1 MILQINNLINTIINK
16 PLKTFCMK
24 KIILSLALAVSM
36 MASAQ
41 VFEVG
46 QLTKLNTPT
55 DTDVK
60 VAGVSADGS
69 YVLITSGS
77 NQGLRRYD
85 VATGQ
90 TTTITTAAGAGYNVQ
105 ISKDGQE
112 LVYRE
117 TSFDAQGLRKNDIVR
132 LDLAT
137 AQTAT
142 IATGQRD
149 MMAMAN
155 TGAKVS
161 VSINDRK
168 IVLNKNGKN
177 IILAPNGSNESYIW
191 PSVSP
196 DGTKLCY
203 YVCGNGCW
211 VANLDGSGKQFIGHD
226 CRAAQWYDNNTL
238 VAMADEDDGHFTTAS
253 AIVAYTMDGKKQ
265 VLTNDSMIAMYPYA
279 ANNAIVFSTIEGETY
294 MLNVK

>member
-1 MILQINNLINTIINK
+1 
-16 PLKTFCMK
+16 MK
-24 KIILSLALAVSM
+24 KIFLSLALAVSM

-85 VATGQ
+85 VATGK

-105 ISKDGQE
+105 ISNDGQE

-117 TSFDAQGLRKNDIVR
+117 TSFDAQGLRKNNIIR
-132 LDLAT
+132 HDLAT
-137 AQTAT
+137 AKTAT
-142 IATGQRD
+142 VAKAQRD
-149 MMAMAN
+149 MKAMVN
-155 TGAKVS
+155 TGANVS

-211 VANLDGSGKQFIGHD
+211 VANLDGSGKQYIGHGVQ
-226 CRAAQWYDNNTL
+226 AAKWYDNNTL
-238 VAMADEDDGHFTTAS
+238 VAMDAEDDGHFTTAS
-253 AIVAYTMDGKKQ
+253 AIVAYTLDGKKQ
-265 VLTNDSMIAMYPYA
+265 VLTNGSMIAMYPYV
-279 ANNAIVFSTIEGETY
+279 ANNLVVFSTLEGETY

>member
-1 MILQINNLINTIINK
+1 
-16 PLKTFCMK
+16 MK
-24 KIILSLALAVSM
+24 KIFLSLALAISM

-85 VATGQ
+85 VATGE

-105 ISKDGQE
+105 ISQDGQE
-112 LVYRE
+112 VVYRE
-117 TSFDAQGLRKNDIVR
+117 TKFDKQGLRKNNIIR
-132 LDLAT
+132 LDMAT
-137 AQTAT
+137 AKTAT
-142 IATGQRD
+142 VAKAQRD
-149 MMAMAN
+149 MMAMTT
-155 TGAKVS
+155 TGANVS
-161 VSINDRK
+161 VSISDRK
-168 IVLNKNGKN
+168 IVLTKNGKN
-177 IILAPNGSNESYIW
+177 IVLAPNGSHESYIW
-191 PSVSP
+191 PSISP

-211 VANLDGSGKQFIGHD
+211 VANLDGSGKQYIGHGVQ
-226 CRAAQWYDNNTL
+226 AAKWYDNNTL
-238 VAMADEDDGHFTTAS
+238 VAMDAEDDGHFTTAS
-253 AIVAYTMDGKKQ
+253 AIVAYTLDGKKQ
-265 VLTNDSMIAMYPYA
+265 VLTNNSMIAMYPYA
-279 ANNAIVFSTIEGETY
+279 ANNMIVFSTLDGETY

>member
-1 MILQINNLINTIINK
+1 M
-16 PLKTFCMK
+16 
-24 KIILSLALAVSM
+24 SLA
-36 MASAQ
+36 ASAQ
-41 VFEVG
+41 VLEVVSMH
-46 QLTKLNTPT
+46 KLPIPEQA
-55 DTDVK
+55 DMK

-85 VATGQ
+85 MATGK

-117 TSFDAQGLRKNDIVR
+117 TKFDKQGLRKNNIVR
-132 LDLAT
+132 HNLT
-137 AQTAT
+137 TVKTTT
-142 IATGQRD
+142 IAKGQRD

-155 TGAKVS
+155 TSANVS

-168 IVLNKNGKN
+168 IVLTKNGKT
-177 IILAPNGSNESYIW
+177 ITLAPNGSHLSYIW

-211 VANLDGSGKQFIGHD
+211 VSNIDGSNPQYIGHK
-226 CRAAQWYDNNTL
+226 CQAPKWYDNNTL
-238 VAMADEDDGHFTTAS
+238 VAMDSEDDGHFTTAS
-253 AIVAYTMDGKKQ
+253 AIVAYTLDGKKQ
-265 VLTNDSMIAMYPYA
+265 VLTDNSMIAMYPYTTS
-279 ANNAIVFSTIEGETY
+279 NAVVFSTSDGEIY
-294 MLNVK
+294 VLNVK

>member
-1 MILQINNLINTIINK
+1 
-16 PLKTFCMK
+16 MK
-24 KIILSLALAVSM
+24 KIFLSLALAVSM

-69 YVLITSGS
+69 YVLITNGS
-77 NQGLRRYD
+77 NHGLRRYD

-90 TTTITTAAGAGYNVQ
+90 TTTITTAPGAGYNVQ

-117 TSFDAQGLRKNDIVR
+117 TSFDAQGLRRSDIIR
-132 LDLAT
+132 LDLT
-137 AQTAT
+137 TSKTAT
-142 IATGQRD
+142 IAKGQRD
-149 MMAMAN
+149 MIAMAN
-155 TGAKVS
+155 TGANVS

-168 IVLNKNGKN
+168 IVLTKNGKN
-177 IILAPNGSNESYIW
+177 IILAPNGSQESYIW

-211 VANLDGSGKQFIGHD
+211 VANLDGSGKQYIGHGVQ
-226 CRAAQWYDNNTL
+226 AAKWYDNNTL
-238 VAMADEDDGHFTTAS
+238 VAMDAEDDGHYITAS
-253 AIVAYTMDGKKQ
+253 AIVAYTLDGKKQ
-265 VLTNDSMIAMYPYA
+265 LLTNSSMVAMYPDVA
-279 ANNAIVFSTIEGETY
+279 ENMIVFSTLDGETY

>member
-1 MILQINNLINTIINK
+1 
-16 PLKTFCMK
+16 MK
-24 KIILSLALAVSM
+24 KIFLSLALAVSM

-85 VATGQ
+85 VATGK
-90 TTTITTAAGAGYNVQ
+90 TTIITTAAGAGYNVQ
-105 ISKDGQE
+105 ISQDGQE
-112 LVYRE
+112 VVYRE
-117 TSFDAQGLRKNDIVR
+117 TKFDNKGLRKNNIIR
-132 LDLAT
+132 LDMAT
-137 AQTAT
+137 AKTTTVAK
-142 IATGQRD
+142 AQRD
-149 MMAMAN
+149 MMAMTT
-155 TGAKVS
+155 TGANVS
-161 VSINDRK
+161 VSISDRK
-168 IVLNKNGKN
+168 IVLTKNGKN
-177 IILAPNGSNESYIW
+177 IVLAPNGSNESYIW
-191 PSVSP
+191 PSISP

-211 VANLDGSGKQFIGHD
+211 VANLDGSGKQYIGHGVQ
-226 CRAAQWYDNNTL
+226 AAKWYDNNTL
-238 VAMADEDDGHFTTAS
+238 VAMDAEDDGHFTTAS
-253 AIVAYTMDGKKQ
+253 AVVAYTLDGKKQ
-265 VLTNDSMIAMYPYA
+265 VLTNNSMIAMYPHV
-279 ANNAIVFSTIEGETY
+279 ANNMIVFSTLDGETY

>member
-1 MILQINNLINTIINK
+1 
-16 PLKTFCMK
+16 MK
-24 KIILSLALAVSM
+24 KIFLSLALAVSM

-85 VATGQ
+85 VATGE

-105 ISKDGQE
+105 ISQDGQE
-112 LVYRE
+112 VVYRE
-117 TSFDAQGLRKNDIVR
+117 TKFDNKGLRKNNIIR
-132 LDLAT
+132 LDMAT
-137 AQTAT
+137 AKTTTVAK
-142 IATGQRD
+142 AQRD
-149 MMAMAN
+149 MMAMTT
-155 TGAKVS
+155 TGANVS
-161 VSINDRK
+161 VSISDSK
-168 IVLNKNGKN
+168 IVLTKNGKN
-177 IILAPNGSNESYIW
+177 IVLAPNGSNESYIW
-191 PSVSP
+191 PSISP

-211 VANLDGSGKQFIGHD
+211 VSNIDGSNPQYIAHA
-226 CRAAQWYDNNTL
+226 CRAAQWYDNNTI
-238 VAMADEDDGHFTTAS
+238 VAMADEDDGHFVTAS
-253 AIVAYTMDGKKQ
+253 RIVAYTLDGKKQ
-265 VLTNDSMIAMYPYA
+265 VLTSNSMIAVEPYA
-279 ANNAIVFSTIEGETY
+279 ANGAVVFSTLDGEVF

>member
-1 MILQINNLINTIINK
+1 
-16 PLKTFCMK
+16 MK
-24 KIILSLALAVSM
+24 KIFLSLALAISM

-85 VATGQ
+85 VATGE

-105 ISKDGQE
+105 ISQDGQE
-112 LVYRE
+112 VVYRE
-117 TSFDAQGLRKNDIVR
+117 TKFDKQGLRKNNIIR
-132 LDLAT
+132 LDMAT
-137 AQTAT
+137 AKTAT
-142 IATGQRD
+142 VAKAQRD
-149 MMAMAN
+149 MMAMTT
-155 TGAKVS
+155 TGANVS
-161 VSINDRK
+161 VSISDRK
-168 IVLNKNGKN
+168 IVLTKNGKN
-177 IILAPNGSNESYIW
+177 IVLAPNGSNESYIW
-191 PSVSP
+191 PSISP

-211 VANLDGSGKQFIGHD
+211 VANLDGSGKQYIGHGVQ
-226 CRAAQWYDNNTL
+226 AAKWYDNNTL
-238 VAMADEDDGHFTTAS
+238 VAMDAEDDGHFTTAS
-253 AIVAYTMDGKKQ
+253 AIVAYTLDGKKQ
-265 VLTNDSMIAMYPYA
+265 VLTNNSMIAMYPYA
-279 ANNAIVFSTIEGETY
+279 ANNMIVFSTLDGETY

>member
-1 MILQINNLINTIINK
+1 
-16 PLKTFCMK
+16 MK

-90 TTTITTAAGAGYNVQ
+90 TTTISTAAGAGYNVQ

-117 TSFDAQGLRKNDIVR
+117 TSFDAQGLRKNNIIR
-132 LDLAT
+132 HDLAT
-137 AQTAT
+137 AKTAT
-142 IATGQRD
+142 VAKAQRD
-149 MMAMAN
+149 MKAMVN
-155 TGAKVS
+155 TGANVS
-161 VSINDRK
+161 VSINARK
-168 IVLNKNGKN
+168 IVLTKNGKN
-177 IILAPNGSNESYIW
+177 IILAPNGSHESYIW

-211 VANLDGSGKQFIGHD
+211 VANLDGSGKQYIGHGVQ
-226 CRAAQWYDNNTL
+226 AAKWYDNNTL
-238 VAMADEDDGHFTTAS
+238 VAMDAEDDGHFTTAS
-253 AIVAYTMDGKKQ
+253 AVVAYTLDGKKQ
-265 VLTNDSMIAMYPYA
+265 VLTDNSMIAMYPYV
-279 ANNAIVFSTIEGETY
+279 ANNTIVFSTDEGETY

>member
-1 MILQINNLINTIINK
+1 
-16 PLKTFCMK
+16 MK
-24 KIILSLALAVSM
+24 KIFLSLALAISM

-85 VATGQ
+85 VATGE

-105 ISKDGQE
+105 ISQDGQE
-112 LVYRE
+112 VVYRE
-117 TSFDAQGLRKNDIVR
+117 TKFDNKGLRKNNIIR
-132 LDLAT
+132 LDMAT
-137 AQTAT
+137 AKTTTVAK
-142 IATGQRD
+142 AQRD
-149 MMAMAN
+149 MMAMTT
-155 TGAKVS
+155 TGANVS
-161 VSINDRK
+161 VSISDRK
-168 IVLNKNGKN
+168 IVLTKNGKN
-177 IILAPNGSNESYIW
+177 IVLAPNGSNESYIW
-191 PSVSP
+191 PSISP

-211 VANLDGSGKQFIGHD
+211 VANLDGSGKQYIGHGVQ
-226 CRAAQWYDNNTL
+226 AAKWYDNNTL
-238 VAMADEDDGHFTTAS
+238 VAMDAEDDGHFTTAS
-253 AIVAYTMDGKKQ
+253 AVVAYTLDGKKQ
-265 VLTNDSMIAMYPYA
+265 VLTNNSMIAMYPYA
-279 ANNAIVFSTIEGETY
+279 ANNTIVFSTLDGETY

>member
-1 MILQINNLINTIINK
+1 
-16 PLKTFCMK
+16 MK
-24 KIILSLALAVSM
+24 KIFLSLALAVSV

-69 YVLITSGS
+69 YVLITNGS
-77 NQGLRRYD
+77 NHGLRRYD
-85 VATGQ
+85 VATGK

-117 TSFDAQGLRKNDIVR
+117 TSFDAQGLRKNNIIR
-132 LDLAT
+132 HDLAT
-137 AQTAT
+137 AKTAT
-142 IATGQRD
+142 VAKAQRD
-149 MMAMAN
+149 MKAMVN
-155 TGAKVS
+155 TGANVS

-211 VANLDGSGKQFIGHD
+211 VANLDGSNKQYIAHA
-226 CRAAQWYDNNTL
+226 CRAAQWYDNNTI

-253 AIVAYTMDGKKQ
+253 AIVAYTLDGKKQ

-279 ANNAIVFSTIEGETY
+279 ANNVIVFSTLDGETY

>member
-1 MILQINNLINTIINK
+1 M
-16 PLKTFCMK
+16 
-24 KIILSLALAVSM
+24 ALAVSM

-69 YVLITSGS
+69 YVLITNGA

-90 TTTITTAAGAGYNVQ
+90 TTTITTAPGAGYNVQ

-117 TSFDAQGLRKNDIVR
+117 TSFDAQGLRRSDIIR
-132 LDLAT
+132 LDLT
-137 AQTAT
+137 TSKTAT
-142 IATGQRD
+142 IAKGQRD
-149 MMAMAN
+149 MIAMAN
-155 TGAKVS
+155 TGASVS

-168 IVLNKNGKN
+168 IVLTKNGKN
-177 IILAPNGSNESYIW
+177 IVLAPNGSQESYIW

-211 VANLDGSGKQFIGHD
+211 VANLDGSGKQYIGHGVQ
-226 CRAAQWYDNNTL
+226 AAKWYDNNTL
-238 VAMADEDDGHFTTAS
+238 VAMDAEDDGHYITAS
-253 AIVAYTMDGKKQ
+253 AIVAYTLDGKKQ
-265 VLTNDSMIAMYPYA
+265 LLTNSSMVAMYPDVA
-279 ANNAIVFSTIEGETY
+279 ENMIVFSTLDGETY

>member
-1 MILQINNLINTIINK
+1 
-16 PLKTFCMK
+16 MK
-24 KIILSLALAVSM
+24 KIFLSLALAISM

-69 YVLITSGS
+69 YVLITNGS
-77 NQGLRRYD
+77 NHGLRRYD
-85 VATGQ
+85 VATGK
-90 TTTITTAAGAGYNVQ
+90 TTTISTAAGAGYNVQ

-117 TSFDAQGLRKNDIVR
+117 TSFDTQGLRKNDIIR
-132 LDLAT
+132 LDLT
-137 AQTAT
+137 TSKTAT
-142 IATGQRD
+142 IAKGQRD
-149 MMAMAN
+149 MIAMAN
-155 TGAKVS
+155 TGASVS

-168 IVLNKNGKN
+168 IVLTKNGKN
-177 IILAPNGSNESYIW
+177 IVLAPNGSQESYIW

-211 VANLDGSGKQFIGHD
+211 VANLDGSGKQYIGHGVQ
-226 CRAAQWYDNNTL
+226 AAKWYDNNTL
-238 VAMADEDDGHFTTAS
+238 VAMDADDDGHYITAS
-253 AIVAYTMDGKKQ
+253 AIVAYTLDGKKQ
-265 VLTNDSMIAMYPYA
+265 ILTNSSMVAMYPDVA
-279 ANNAIVFSTIEGETY
+279 ENMIVFSTLDGETY

>member
-1 MILQINNLINTIINK
+1 
-16 PLKTFCMK
+16 MK
-24 KIILSLALAVSM
+24 KIFLSLALAVSM

-69 YVLITSGS
+69 YVLITNGS
-77 NQGLRRYD
+77 NHGLRRYD
-85 VATGQ
+85 VATGK
-90 TTTITTAAGAGYNVQ
+90 TTTISTAAGAGYNVQ

-117 TSFDAQGLRKNDIVR
+117 TSFDAQGLRRSDIIR
-132 LDLAT
+132 LDLT
-137 AQTAT
+137 TSKTAT
-142 IATGQRD
+142 IAKGQRD
-149 MMAMAN
+149 MIAMAN
-155 TGAKVS
+155 TGASVS

-168 IVLNKNGKN
+168 IVLTKNGKN
-177 IILAPNGSNESYIW
+177 IILAPNGSQESYIW

-211 VANLDGSGKQFIGHD
+211 VANLDGSGKQYIGHGVQ
-226 CRAAQWYDNNTL
+226 AAKWYDNNTL
-238 VAMADEDDGHFTTAS
+238 VAMDADDDGHYITAS
-253 AIVAYTMDGKKQ
+253 AIVAYTLDGKKQ
-265 VLTNDSMIAMYPYA
+265 ILTNSSMVAMYPDVA
-279 ANNAIVFSTIEGETY
+279 ENMIVFSTLDGETY

>member
-1 MILQINNLINTIINK
+1 
-16 PLKTFCMK
+16 MK
-24 KIILSLALAVSM
+24 KIFLSLVLAISM

-46 QLTKLNTPT
+46 QLIKLNTPT

-85 VATGQ
+85 VATGK

-117 TSFDAQGLRKNDIVR
+117 TSFDKQGLRKNNIIRHDW
-132 LDLAT
+132 AT
-137 AQTAT
+137 AKTAT
-142 IATGQRD
+142 VAKGQRD
-149 MMAMAN
+149 MMAMAS
-155 TGAKVS
+155 TGANVS

-168 IVLNKNGKN
+168 IVLKKNGKN
-177 IILAPNGSNESYIW
+177 IVLAPNGSNESYIW

-211 VANLDGSGKQFIGHD
+211 VANLDGSGKQYIGHGVQ
-226 CRAAQWYDNNTL
+226 AAKWYDNNTL
-238 VAMADEDDGHFTTAS
+238 VAMNAEDDGHFTTAS
-253 AIVAYTMDGKKQ
+253 AIVAYTLDGKKQ
-265 VLTNDSMIAMYPYA
+265 VLTNGSMIAMYPYV
-279 ANNAIVFSTIEGETY
+279 ANNLVVFSTLEGETY

>member
-1 MILQINNLINTIINK
+1 
-16 PLKTFCMK
+16 MK
-24 KIILSLALAVSM
+24 KIMLSLALAISM
-36 MASAQ
+36 IASAQ

-85 VATGQ
+85 VATGK

-117 TSFDAQGLRKNDIVR
+117 TSFDAQGLRKNNIIR
-132 LDLAT
+132 HDLAT
-137 AQTAT
+137 AKTAT
-142 IATGQRD
+142 VAKAQRD
-149 MMAMAN
+149 MKAMVN
-155 TGAKVS
+155 TGANVS

-211 VANLDGSGKQFIGHD
+211 VANLDGSGKQYIGHGVQ
-226 CRAAQWYDNNTL
+226 AAKWYDNNTL
-238 VAMADEDDGHFTTAS
+238 VAMDAEDDGHFTTAS
-253 AIVAYTMDGKKQ
+253 AVVAYTLDGKKQ
-265 VLTNDSMIAMYPYA
+265 VLTNGSMIAMYPHV
-279 ANNAIVFSTIEGETY
+279 ANNLVVFSTLEGETY

>member
-1 MILQINNLINTIINK
+1 
-16 PLKTFCMK
+16 MK
-24 KIILSLALAVSM
+24 KIFLSLALAISM

-69 YVLITSGS
+69 YVLITNGS
-77 NQGLRRYD
+77 NHGLRRYD
-85 VATGQ
+85 VATGK
-90 TTTITTAAGAGYNVQ
+90 TTTISTAAGAGYNVQ

-117 TSFDAQGLRKNDIVR
+117 TSFDAQGLRRSDIIR
-132 LDLAT
+132 LDLT
-137 AQTAT
+137 TSKTAT
-142 IATGQRD
+142 IAKGQRD
-149 MMAMAN
+149 MIAMAN
-155 TGAKVS
+155 TGASVS

-168 IVLNKNGKN
+168 IVLTKNGKN
-177 IILAPNGSNESYIW
+177 IVLAPNGSQESYIW

-211 VANLDGSGKQFIGHD
+211 VANLDGSGKQYIGHGVQ
-226 CRAAQWYDNNTL
+226 AAKWYDNNTL
-238 VAMADEDDGHFTTAS
+238 VAMDAEDDGHYITAS
-253 AIVAYTMDGKKQ
+253 AIVAYTLDGKKQ
-265 VLTNDSMIAMYPYA
+265 ILTNSSMVAMYPDVA
-279 ANNAIVFSTIEGETY
+279 ENMIVFSTLDGETY

>member
-1 MILQINNLINTIINK
+1 
-16 PLKTFCMK
+16 MK
-24 KIILSLALAVSM
+24 KIFLSLALAISM

-90 TTTITTAAGAGYNVQ
+90 TTTISTAAGAGYNVQ

-117 TSFDAQGLRKNDIVR
+117 TSFDAQGLRKNNIIR
-132 LDLAT
+132 HDLAT
-137 AQTAT
+137 AKTAT
-142 IATGQRD
+142 VAKAQRD
-149 MMAMAN
+149 MKAMVN
-155 TGAKVS
+155 TGANVS

-211 VANLDGSGKQFIGHD
+211 VAHLDGSGKQYIGHGVQ
-226 CRAAQWYDNNTL
+226 AAKWYDNNTL
-238 VAMADEDDGHFTTAS
+238 VAMDAEDDGHFTTAS
-253 AIVAYTMDGKKQ
+253 AVVAYTLDGKKQ
-265 VLTNDSMIAMYPYA
+265 VLTNGSMIAMYPYV
-279 ANNAIVFSTIEGETY
+279 ANNLVVFSTLEGETY

>member
-1 MILQINNLINTIINK
+1 
-16 PLKTFCMK
+16 MK
-24 KIILSLALAVSM
+24 KIFFSLALAVSM

-69 YVLITSGS
+69 YVLITNGS
-77 NQGLRRYD
+77 NHGLRRYD
-85 VATGQ
+85 VATGK
-90 TTTITTAAGAGYNVQ
+90 TTTITNAPGAGYNVQ
-105 ISKDGQE
+105 ISKAGQE
-112 LVYRE
+112 LVHRE
-117 TSFDAQGLRKNDIVR
+117 TKFDEQGLRKNDIIR

-137 AQTAT
+137 AKTAT
-142 IATGQRD
+142 VAKAQRD
-149 MMAMAN
+149 MMAMVSTSSN
-155 TGAKVS
+155 VS

-168 IVLNKNGKN
+168 IVLTKNGKN
-177 IILAPNGSNESYIW
+177 IVLAPNGSRESYIW
-191 PSVSP
+191 PSISP
-196 DGTKLCY
+196 DGQKLCY

-211 VANLDGSGKQFIGHD
+211 VSNLDGSGKQYIGRD
-226 CRAAQWYDNNTL
+226 CRAAQWYDNNTI

-253 AIVAYTMDGKKQ
+253 AIVAYTLDGKKQ
-265 VLTNDSMIAMYPYA
+265 VLTNDSMIAMYPYV
-279 ANNAIVFSTIEGETY
+279 ANNLIVFSSLEGETY

>member
-1 MILQINNLINTIINK
+1 
-16 PLKTFCMK
+16 MK
-24 KIILSLALAVSM
+24 KIFLSLALAVSV

-60 VAGVSADGS
+60 VAGVSPDGS
-69 YVLITSGS
+69 YVLLTDGA

-85 VATGQ
+85 VATGK
-90 TTTITTAAGAGYNVQ
+90 TTTITTAAGAGFNVQ
-105 ISKDGQE
+105 ISNDGQE
-112 LVYRE
+112 IVYRE
-117 TSFDAQGLRKNDIVR
+117 TKFDKQGLRKNNIIR
-132 LDLAT
+132 LDMTTAKKAT
-137 AQTAT
+137 VAKA
-142 IATGQRD
+142 QRD
-149 MMAMAN
+149 MKAMVN
-155 TGAKVS
+155 TGANVS

-211 VANLDGSGKQFIGHD
+211 VANLDGSGKQYIGHGVQ
-226 CRAAQWYDNNTL
+226 AAKWYDNNTL
-238 VAMADEDDGHFTTAS
+238 VAMDAEDDGHFTTAS
-253 AIVAYTMDGKKQ
+253 AVVAYTLDGKKQ
-265 VLTNDSMIAMYPYA
+265 VLTNGSMIAMYPHV
-279 ANNAIVFSTIEGETY
+279 ANNLVVFSTLEGETY

>member
-1 MILQINNLINTIINK
+1 
-16 PLKTFCMK
+16 MK
-24 KIILSLALAVSM
+24 KIFLSMALAVSM

-60 VAGVSADGS
+60 VAGVSPDGS
-69 YVLITSGS
+69 YVLITNGS

-85 VATGQ
+85 VATGK
-90 TTTITTAAGAGYNVQ
+90 TTTISTAAGAGFNVQ

-117 TSFDAQGLRKNDIVR
+117 TKFDEQGLRKNDIVR

-137 AQTAT
+137 AKTAT
-142 IATGQRD
+142 VAKAQRD
-149 MMAMAN
+149 MMAMVS
-155 TGAKVS
+155 TGSNVS

-168 IVLNKNGKN
+168 IVLTKNGKN
-177 IILAPNGSNESYIW
+177 IVLAPNGSRESYIW
-191 PSVSP
+191 PSISP

-211 VANLDGSGKQFIGHD
+211 VSNLDGSNAKFIAHD
-226 CRAAQWYDNNTL
+226 CRAAQWYDNNTI
-238 VAMADEDDGHFTTAS
+238 VAMADKDNGHYVTES
-253 AIVAYTMDGKKQ
+253 AIVAYTLDGKKQ
-265 VLTNDSMIAMYPYA
+265 ILTYKTMIAMFPYVA
-279 ANNAIVFSTIEGETY
+279 ENAIVFSTDEGETY

>member
-1 MILQINNLINTIINK
+1 
-16 PLKTFCMK
+16 MK
-24 KIILSLALAVSM
+24 KIFLSMALAVSM

-60 VAGVSADGS
+60 VAGVSPDGS
-69 YVLITSGS
+69 YVLITNGS

-85 VATGQ
+85 VATGK
-90 TTTITTAAGAGYNVQ
+90 TTTISTAAGAGFNVQ

-117 TSFDAQGLRKNDIVR
+117 TKFDKQGLRKNDIIR

-137 AQTAT
+137 AKTAT
-142 IATGQRD
+142 VAKAQRD
-149 MMAMAN
+149 MMAMVS
-155 TGAKVS
+155 TGSNVS

-168 IVLNKNGKN
+168 IVITKNGKN
-177 IILAPNGSNESYIW
+177 IVLAPNGSRESYIW
-191 PSVSP
+191 PSISP

-211 VANLDGSGKQFIGHD
+211 VSNLDGSNAKFIAHD
-226 CRAAQWYDNNTL
+226 CRAAQWYDNNTI
-238 VAMADEDDGHFTTAS
+238 VAMADKDNGHYVTES
-253 AIVAYTMDGKKQ
+253 AIVAYTLDGKKQ
-265 VLTNDSMIAMYPYA
+265 ILTYKTMIAMFPYVA
-279 ANNAIVFSTIEGETY
+279 ENAIVFSTDEGETY

>member
-1 MILQINNLINTIINK
+1 
-16 PLKTFCMK
+16 MK
-24 KIILSLALAVSM
+24 KIFLSLALAVSM

-60 VAGVSADGS
+60 VAGVSPDGS
-69 YVLITSGS
+69 YVLITDGA
-77 NQGLRRYD
+77 NHGLRRYD

-90 TTTITTAAGAGYNVQ
+90 TTTISTAAGAGFNVQ
-105 ISKDGQE
+105 VSANGQE

-117 TSFDAQGLRKNDIVR
+117 TSIDKQGLRKNDIIR
-132 LDLAT
+132 LNLAT
-137 AQTAT
+137 AKTSTVAK
-142 IATGQRD
+142 GQRD
-149 MMAMAN
+149 MMAMST
-155 TGAKVS
+155 TGANLS

-177 IILAPNGSNESYIW
+177 IVLAPNGAQHSYIW

-196 DGTKLCY
+196 DGSKLCY
-203 YVCGNGCW
+203 YVCGVGCY
-211 VANLDGSGKQFIGHD
+211 VSNIDGTNVRFISRD

-238 VAMADEDDGHFTTAS
+238 VAMADKDNGHYVTSS
-253 AIVAYTMDGKKQ
+253 AIVAYTLDGKKQ
-265 VLTNDSMIAMYPYA
+265 VLTHNSMIAMFPYVA
-279 ANNAIVFSTIEGETY
+279 EGAIVFSTVEGETY